1 VAIRAPFAGA
11 ADVLTLSLFLGFFG
25 LAMVGV
31 PLMYSLLG
39 ATVGVIVIAGLS
51 HPLETIFLSFI
62 GGVEPFILIA
72 VPLFIFAGEIL
83 SSGGVGKRIVDF
95 ARALFGFLPG
105 GLGVVTV
112 VACLMFGGVSGSAI
126 ADTAAIGS
134 LVIPAMVRRGYSRAF
149 AAALLS
155 VAGTLALLMPLSIPF
170 LVYAF
175 ISGVSMRQ
183 LSMAG
188 IVPAILAALALIA
201 VCMWHGKRTGCD
213 SGDAKVS
220 ARAIWIA
227 TRAAGPALLMPVIIV
242 GGIWSGV
249 FTPTESAAVAV
260 VYGVLVSLTL
270 YKDITVRDLPRLL
283 VNAFQTSA
291 TVMLVIGATGALA
304 WLITVEQVAVQ
315 LATWIKLVASEP
327 WMFLLLVNVALLILG
342 IFIEPLPAL
351 LLTAP
356 LLLPIAQSFHLDL
369 VHLGVVMTANLA
381 IALYTPPVGGTL
393 FVAARLAGAGIGEI
407 TKALMPLL
415 IAAIAAL
422 FVITYVPSLTYVVAR
437 LLL

>member
-1 VAIRAPFAGA
+1 MLA
-11 ADVLTLSLFLGFFG
+11 ATLFLVFFG
-25 LAMVGV
+25 LALAGV
-31 PLMYSLLG
+31 PLLYALLG
-39 ATVGVIVIAGLS
+39 TTVGVIVVAGLS

-62 GGVEPFILIA
+62 GGVEPFSLLA
-72 VPLFIFAGEIL
+72 VPLLISAGEIL
-83 SSGGVGKRIVDF
+83 SSGGVGRRIVDF
-95 ARALFGFLPG
+95 ARALLGFLPG

-112 VACLMFGGVSGSAI
+112 ASCLMFGGVSGSAI

-134 LVIPAMVRRGYSRAF
+134 LVIPAMIQRGYSRGF
-149 AAALLS
+149 AAALLA

-188 IVPAILAALALIA
+188 IVPGLIAALALMA
-201 VCMWHGKRTGCD
+201 VCVWHGRRTGCD
-213 SGDAKVS
+213 SGDARLS
-220 ARAIWIA
+220 AREVWAA
-227 TRAAGPALLMPVIIV
+227 TRAAGPALLMPLIIV
-242 GGIWSGV
+242 GGIWSGF

-260 VYGVLVSLTL
+260 VYGVAVSLVL
-270 YKDITVRDLPRLL
+270 YRDITVRDLPLLL

-304 WLITVEQVAVQ
+304 WLITAEQVAVQ
-315 LATWIKLVASEP
+315 MAAWIKLVASEP
-327 WMFLLLVNVALLILG
+327 WMFLLLVNVILLLLG

-356 LLLPIAQSFHLDL
+356 LLLPLAKTFNVDL

-393 FVAARLAGAGIGEI
+393 FVAAKLAKAGIGEI
-407 TKALMPLL
+407 TRALWPLL
-415 IAAIAAL
+415 VAAIAAL
-422 FVITYVPSLTYVVAR
+422 LVITYVPSLTTVVWR
-437 LLL
+437 LVQ

>member
-1 VAIRAPFAGA
+1 MFAA
-11 ADVLTLSLFLGFFG
+11 TLFFGFFA
-25 LAMVGV
+25 LALAGI
-31 PLMYSLLG
+31 PLLYALL
-39 ATVGVIVIAGLS
+39 ATTVGAIAIAGLS

-83 SSGGVGKRIVDF
+83 SSGGVGRRIVEF
-95 ARALFGFLPG
+95 AKALLGFLPG

-112 VACLMFGGVSGSAI
+112 ASCLMFGGVSGSAI

-134 LVIPAMVRRGYSRAF
+134 LVIPAMVQRGYSRAF
-149 AAALLS
+149 AAALLA

-188 IVPAILAALALIA
+188 IVPAIVMALALMA
-201 VCMWHGKRTGCD
+201 VCMWYGRRTGCD
-213 SGDAKVS
+213 DGEGRLSGSELWK
-220 ARAIWIA
+220 A
-227 TRAAGPALLMPVIIV
+227 TKAAGPALAMPLIII
-242 GGIWSGV
+242 GGIWSGF

-260 VYGVLVSLTL
+260 VYGLAVSLTL
-270 YKDITVRDLPRLL
+270 YRDITWRDLPRLL

-304 WLITVEQVAVQ
+304 WLITIEQVAVQ
-315 LATWIKLVASEP
+315 MAAWIKVVASEP
-327 WMFLLLVNVALLILG
+327 WTFLLLVNIILLVLG

-356 LLLPIAQSFHLDL
+356 LLIPIAKAFGIDL

-393 FVAARLAGAGIGEI
+393 FVAAKLAKAGIGEI
-407 TKALMPLL
+407 TRALWPLL
-415 IAAIAAL
+415 AASVVVLL
-422 FVITYVPSLTYVVAR
+422 FITYVPSLTTVVWR
-437 LLL
+437 LIQ

>member
-1 VAIRAPFAGA
+1 
-11 ADVLTLSLFLGFFG
+11 VLTGLLFLGFFG
-25 LAMVGV
+25 LALAGV

-39 ATVGVIVIAGLS
+39 ATVGAIVIAGLT

-83 SSGGVGKRIVDF
+83 SSGGVGKRIVEF
-95 ARALFGFLPG
+95 ARALLGFLPG

-112 VACLMFGGVSGSAI
+112 AACLMFGGVSGSAI

-188 IVPAILAALALIA
+188 IIPGLLAALALMG

-213 SGDAKVS
+213 DGDERLS
-220 ARAIWIA
+220 LREIWAA
-227 TRAAGPALLMPVIIV
+227 TKAAGPALLMPVIIV

-260 VYGVLVSLTL
+260 VYGVTVSLTL

-304 WLITVEQVAVQ
+304 WLITVEQVATQ
-315 LATWIKLVASEP
+315 MAMWIKLVASEP
-327 WMFLLLVNVALLILG
+327 WMFLLFVNVALLLLG
-342 IFIEPLPAL
+342 IFIEPLPAM
-351 LLTAP
+351 LLTVP
-356 LLLPIAQSFHLDL
+356 LLLPIAQAFHIDL
-369 VHLGVVMTANLA
+369 VHLGVIITANLA

-393 FVAARLAGAGIGEI
+393 FVAAKLAGAGIGEI

-415 IAAIAAL
+415 IAAIIAL
-422 FVITYVPSLTYVVAR
+422 FIITYVPSLTTVIPR

>member
-1 VAIRAPFAGA
+1 MFAA
-11 ADVLTLSLFLGFFG
+11 WLFLAFFG
-25 LAMVGV
+25 LALAGV
-31 PLMYSLLG
+31 PLLYALLG
-39 ATVGVIVIAGLS
+39 TTVGAIVVAGLS

-83 SSGGVGKRIVDF
+83 SSGGVGRRIVDF
-95 ARALFGFLPG
+95 ARALLGFLPG

-112 VACLMFGGVSGSAI
+112 ASCLMFGGVSGSAI

-134 LVIPAMVRRGYSRAF
+134 LVIPAMVQRGYSRGF
-149 AAALLS
+149 AAALLA

-188 IVPAILAALALIA
+188 IAPALIA
-201 VCMWHGKRTGCD
+201 RAPRMAVCGWPRRPPRCAPG
-213 SGDAKVS
+213 
-220 ARAIWIA
+220 ARRPYPPEIWEA
-227 TRAAGPALLMPVIIV
+227 TKAAGPALLMPLIIV
-242 GGIWSGV
+242 GGIWSGF

-260 VYGVLVSLTL
+260 VYGIVVSLAL
-270 YKDITVRDLPRLL
+270 YRDITVRDLPRLL

-315 LATWIKLVASEP
+315 MAAWIRLIASEP
-327 WMFLLLVNVALLILG
+327 WQFLLLVNVILLLLG

-356 LLLPIAQSFHLDL
+356 LLLPLAKFFNVDL
-369 VHLGVVMTANLA
+369 VHLGVVMAANLA
-381 IALYTPPVGGTL
+381 IALYPPPVGGTL
-393 FVAARLAGAGIGEI
+393 FVAAKLAKAGIGEV
-407 TKALMPLL
+407 TRALWPLL
-415 IAAIAAL
+415 LAAIAAL
-422 FVITYVPSLTYVVAR
+422 FVITYVPSLTTVVWR
-437 LLL
+437 LAN

>member
-1 VAIRAPFAGA
+1 MLPAI
-11 ADVLTLSLFLGFFG
+11 LFLVFFG
-25 LAMVGV
+25 LALAGV
-31 PLMYSLLG
+31 PLLYALLG
-39 ATVGVIVIAGLS
+39 TTVGVIVVAGFT
-51 HPLETIFLSFI
+51 HPLEAIYLSFI

-83 SSGGVGKRIVDF
+83 SSGGVGRRVVDF
-95 ARALFGFLPG
+95 AKALLGSLPG

-112 VACLMFGGVSGSAI
+112 ASCLMFGGVSGSAI

-134 LVIPAMVRRGYSRAF
+134 LVIPAMIKRGYSRGF

-188 IVPAILAALALIA
+188 IVPGIVAAIGLMT
-201 VCMWHGKRTGCD
+201 VCVWHGKKTGCD
-213 SGDAKVS
+213 NGEGRLS
-220 ARAIWIA
+220 AREVWAA
-227 TRAAGPALLMPVIIV
+227 TRAAGPALLMPLIIV

-260 VYGVLVSLTL
+260 VYGVIVSLAL
-270 YKDITVRDLPRLL
+270 YGDITLRDLPRLL

-304 WLITVEQVAVQ
+304 WLITAEQVAVQ
-315 LATWIKLVASEP
+315 MAVWIKFVASEP
-327 WMFLLLVNVALLILG
+327 WMFLLLVNIILLLLG

-356 LLLPIAQSFHLDL
+356 LLLPLAATFNIDL

-393 FVAARLAGAGIGEI
+393 FVAAKLAKAGIGEI
-407 TKALMPLL
+407 TRELWPLL
-415 IAAIAAL
+415 VAAIIVL
-422 FVITYVPSLTYVVAR
+422 FVITYVPSLTTVVWR
-437 LLL
+437 LAN

>member
-1 VAIRAPFAGA
+1 MLAAI
-11 ADVLTLSLFLGFFG
+11 LFLVFFG
-25 LAMVGV
+25 LALAGV
-31 PLMYSLLG
+31 PLLYALLG
-39 ATVGVIVIAGLS
+39 TTAGLIIVAGLS
-51 HPLETIFLSFI
+51 HPLETIYLSFI

-95 ARALFGFLPG
+95 AKALLGFLPG

-112 VACLMFGGVSGSAI
+112 ASCLMFGGVSGSAI

-134 LVIPAMVRRGYSRAF
+134 LVIPAMIKRGYSRGF
-149 AAALLS
+149 AAALLA

-188 IVPAILAALALIA
+188 IVPAIVAAIGLMA
-201 VCMWHGKRTGCD
+201 VCMWHGRKTGCD
-213 SGDAKVS
+213 NGEGRLS
-220 ARAIWIA
+220 AREVWRA
-227 TRAAGPALLMPVIIV
+227 TRSAGPALLMPLIIV

-260 VYGVLVSLTL
+260 VYGVVVSLTF
-270 YKDITVRDLPRLL
+270 YRDMTVRDLPRLL

-304 WLITVEQVAVQ
+304 WLITAEQVAVQ
-315 LATWIKLVASEP
+315 MATWIQFVAKEP
-327 WMFLLLVNVALLILG
+327 WMFLILVNIILLVLG

-356 LLLPIAQSFHLDL
+356 LLLPLAKTFNIDL
-369 VHLGVVMTANLA
+369 VHLGVIMTANLA

-393 FVAARLAGAGIGEI
+393 FVAAKLAGAGIGEI
-407 TKALMPLL
+407 TKALWPLL
-415 IAAIAAL
+415 IAAIVVL
-422 FVITYVPSLTYVVAR
+422 LIITFVPSMTTVVWQFMK
-437 LLL
+437 